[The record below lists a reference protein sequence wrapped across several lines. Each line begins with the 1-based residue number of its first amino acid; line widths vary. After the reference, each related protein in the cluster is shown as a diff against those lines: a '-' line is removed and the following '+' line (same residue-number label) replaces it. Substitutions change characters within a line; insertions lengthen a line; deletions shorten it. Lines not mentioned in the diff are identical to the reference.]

1 MKIVIQKSL
10 LFLIVIAMVAF
21 AGQEVSQ
28 WAVHDRSRPHPPIVT
43 PGKVD
48 SAPPSDAIVL
58 FDGQNLSEWKSCKD
72 ESEAKWKVKD
82 GYMEV
87 VPKTGDIHTRQ
98 LFGSCQLHIE
108 WCIPDPDA
116 NAKDQSHGNSG
127 LFMMERYEIQILD
140 SYSNV
145 TYADGQ
151 AGAVYGQN
159 PPQVNVCK
167 KPGQWQSYDVV
178 FHAPVFKDD
187 KVVKSAIITV
197 FQNGVLVQ
205 DHWEIKGATYLK
217 PPVRYVPH
225 ADKMP
230 LRLQDHHNS
239 MKFRNIWIRPLND

>member
-1 MKIVIQKSL
+1 MKKVIQKSL
-10 LFLIVIAMVAF
+10 LILVVFAIVASAAQQVT
-21 AGQEVSQ
+21 Q
-28 WAVHDRSRPHPPIVT
+28 WGVHDSSRPRPPIVT
-43 PGKVD
+43 PGEID
-48 SAPPSDAIVL
+48 SVPPSDAIVL
-58 FDGQNLSEWKSCKD
+58 FDGTDFSEWKSCND
-72 ESEAKWKVKD
+72 GGEAKWKVKD

-108 WCIPDPDA
+108 WCTPEIVKG
-116 NAKDQSHGNSG
+116 NGQGCGNSG
-127 LFMMERYEIQILD
+127 LFLMERYELQILD
-140 SYSNV
+140 SYNNV

-151 AGAVYGQN
+151 AGAIYGQN

-167 KPGQWQSYDVV
+167 KPGQWQTYDII

-187 KVVKSAIITV
+187 KVVKSATITV

-217 PPVRYVPH
+217 PPVRYEPH

-230 LRLQDHHNS
+230 LRLQDHHNP
-239 MKFRNIWIRPLND
+239 MRFRNIWIRPLED